1 MTTDLKQE
9 NEELRHRLAELMERA
24 RYNERV
30 LARFQKVELRLIGI
44 VSFKELIEA
53 ILEDYREAFELDV
66 VSLSLIDA
74 DYDLRRTLMD
84 AEASPEEFPGLIMF
98 DRDVFLSSL
107 FGPNT
112 QPVLGSYDPEKYGAL
127 FTHAGLRPSSVAIL
141 PLTRWG
147 QLVGSL

>member
-1 MTTDLKQE
+1 MISDLQQE

-24 RYNERV
+24 RYNEQV

-53 ILEDYREAFELDV
+53 ILEDYRDAFELDI

-84 AEASPEEFPGLIMF
+84 AEVPATGFPGLILF
-98 DRDVFLSSL
+98 DRDIFLTSF
-107 FGPNT
+107 FGEPK
-112 QPVLGSYDPEKYGAL
+112 QPVLGAFDAVRHGML
-127 FTHAGLRPSSVAIL
+127 FPASELRPASV
-141 PLTRWG
+141 
-147 QLVGSL
+147 